1 MKTFVIMPYG
11 GDNPEKVKEY
21 NRVFRFMIAEAVH
34 SFDPTAEVF
43 RQDYTGQGG
52 QILRNVISNI
62 AEADLV
68 IADISDRNWNV
79 AYELGLRHV
88 LNKYG
93 TLLLCN
99 DETELPY
106 DISQLNVIVYPT
118 DGWLDRVEELT
129 EQIAKHI
136 AKAMQ
141 KDRSD
146 SPVFDIFPA
155 LPANLAEMLSSNND
169 EEQRRIIKISE
180 ELEGAR
186 AEVKRLRQRIEDVGL
201 DSAATRTKKDLKSQ
215 FSAAIKNRVYNSD
228 EAVAKL
234 RELAD
239 EKDYEG
245 FADFL
250 AKVLEFGY
258 LSQTDCRSIYVLCRR
273 VDIPDITRIF
283 IESAVEFY
291 PENEELQAFLAN
303 VYSQDYHNRDKALS
317 IVNESM
323 GISRKDGK
331 YELAP
336 KVRSAR
342 LMGTFFDVYIHLG
355 KFSDIVTIGEML
367 LQAETHSRA
376 LICRN
381 ICIAAL
387 KLEDYARAKK
397 NVEILLEQEKS
408 DDRTYYTQFLYLDA
422 IDDQIGAYMA
432 LENCI
437 RLDPEDIDYYFAIAG
452 SICDER
458 IARVSPDMEI
468 KSIDGSE
475 REKYAAPFV
484 IRAFLSDPR
493 GNAARVLD
501 FFRRNRFN
509 ASSKRILSLVN
520 GEKTVDDLLSYY
532 DFSIVD
538 YCLTD

>member
-258 LSQTDCRSIYVLCRR
+258 LSD
-273 VDIPDITRIF
+273 
-283 IESAVEFY
+283 
-291 PENEELQAFLAN
+291 
-303 VYSQDYHNRDKALS
+303 
-317 IVNESM
+317 
-323 GISRKDGK
+323 
-331 YELAP
+331 
-336 KVRSAR
+336 
-342 LMGTFFDVYIHLG
+342 
-355 KFSDIVTIGEML
+355 
-367 LQAETHSRA
+367 
-376 LICRN
+376 
-381 ICIAAL
+381 
-387 KLEDYARAKK
+387 
-397 NVEILLEQEKS
+397 
-408 DDRTYYTQFLYLDA
+408 
-422 IDDQIGAYMA
+422 
-432 LENCI
+432 
-437 RLDPEDIDYYFAIAG
+437 
-452 SICDER
+452 
-458 IARVSPDMEI
+458 
-468 KSIDGSE
+468 
-475 REKYAAPFV
+475 
-484 IRAFLSDPR
+484 
-493 GNAARVLD
+493 
-501 FFRRNRFN
+501 
-509 ASSKRILSLVN
+509 
-520 GEKTVDDLLSYY
+520 
-532 DFSIVD
+532 
-538 YCLTD
+538 